1 MHRIQASLARLLQ
14 LGLLHQSPCTLHIHN
29 INIPWTSKQYF
40 QRKKKIVNLSAKR
53 GKYYPISP
61 AHAQF
66 MRKGTPLKKSSL
78 FTVLVLLL
86 SLLLVSYTLNGFYIH
101 DHTLHAILWEE
112 MLFELELISS
122 LFTIFMNKTPS
133 KLLHIP
139 QWLTKHTHTRA
150 HD

>member
-1 MHRIQASLARLLQ
+1 M
-14 LGLLHQSPCTLHIHN
+14 
-29 INIPWTSKQYF
+29 
-40 QRKKKIVNLSAKR
+40 NLSAKR

-122 LFTIFMNKTPS
+122 LFTIFLNKTPS
-133 KLLHIP
+133 KLPHIP
-139 QWLTKHTHTRA
+139 QWLTKHTHTHALDEQSSGSRKQFSA
-150 HD
+150 RRERLIFYLLLFVSRPKTTRKSNFCI